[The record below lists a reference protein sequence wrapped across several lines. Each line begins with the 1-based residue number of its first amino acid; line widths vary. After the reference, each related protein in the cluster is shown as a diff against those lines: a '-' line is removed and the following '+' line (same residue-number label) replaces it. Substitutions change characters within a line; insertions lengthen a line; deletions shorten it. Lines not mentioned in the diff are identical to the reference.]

1 MSKSDRPNILLIMA
15 DQLAAQALSMY
26 GNRVCKTPN
35 LDKLAAEGLVFDNCY
50 TNFPLCVP
58 ARASMLSGRLA
69 ANIDAFDNACE
80 LPASVPTMAHYL
92 RSAGYR
98 TILSGK
104 MHFIGPDQVHG
115 FNERL
120 TTDVY
125 PSTFKWIADWN
136 AGPQFVPSGTAL
148 NGVVESGPSIRT
160 MQEDFDDE
168 VAYQSVQKIYDLARE
183 PEQQPFFLL
192 TSFTNPHTPF
202 TCSDTYWDRYDPQEI
217 DKPAVPEIAFEDLD
231 YHSKAL
237 FFAHGR
243 HRHRLREEDLR
254 RARHGYYGMISYIDD
269 KIGSLLEAL
278 DQTGLRDNTLI
289 IFISDHG
296 EMLGERG
303 LWFKQHFW
311 DWSARVPMIFNMP
324 GTVAARH
331 CDKVVSLVDLLPTL
345 LDIADASYDQKNL
358 SQFKLDGRS
367 LAGTFSGKHENC
379 PDLAICDYLAI
390 GPCVPCR
397 MVRKG
402 RYKLYYTHGHP
413 NMLFD
418 MVDDPNELNNIA
430 GQAAYRETESELQ
443 SICFENWNPDGL
455 TERIVESQ
463 TQRKL
468 IASATGH
475 DQPWNYLVRTDD
487 GSRYV
492 REGGVDDTKGRL
504 RLPFVEMVPPDW
516 PALESETIQ
525 DLIYGRRKLADVIP
539 DYRPIE

>member
-1 MSKSDRPNILLIMA
+1 MIRKKSTNLPYRRLLSRTSTIIPRRCFLPTA
-15 DQLAAQALSMY
+15 DIAIAC
-26 GNRVCKTPN
+26 GK
-35 LDKLAAEGLVFDNCY
+35 KI
-50 TNFPLCVP
+50 CVAP
-58 ARASMLSGRLA
+58 
-69 ANIDAFDNACE
+69 
-80 LPASVPTMAHYL
+80 
-92 RSAGYR
+92 
-98 TILSGK
+98 
-104 MHFIGPDQVHG
+104 
-115 FNERL
+115 
-120 TTDVY
+120 
-125 PSTFKWIADWN
+125 
-136 AGPQFVPSGTAL
+136 GT
-148 NGVVESGPSIRT
+148 
-160 MQEDFDDE
+160 
-168 VAYQSVQKIYDLARE
+168 
-183 PEQQPFFLL
+183 
-192 TSFTNPHTPF
+192 
-202 TCSDTYWDRYDPQEI
+202 
-217 DKPAVPEIAFEDLD
+217 
-231 YHSKAL
+231 
-237 FFAHGR
+237 
-243 HRHRLREEDLR
+243 
-254 RARHGYYGMISYIDD
+254 GYYGMISYIDD

-324 GTVAARH
+324 GTVAARR

-367 LAGTFSGKHENC
+367 LAGTFSGKDENC
-379 PDLAICDYLAI
+379 PDQAICDYLAI

-487 GSRYV
+487 GTSLCSRRWRRRYQGTIAIAFRGNGTAGLAGTGIRDNTGSHLRTEKAGRCHSGLLPYRV
-492 REGGVDDTKGRL
+492 SSSPQIARELNAIPVCR
-504 RLPFVEMVPPDW
+504 
-516 PALESETIQ
+516 PANSE
-525 DLIYGRRKLADVIP
+525 
-539 DYRPIE
+539 

>member
-1 MSKSDRPNILLIMA
+1 MSKTDKLNILLIMA

-26 GNRVCKTPN
+26 GNRVCRTPN
-35 LDKLAAEGLVFDNCY
+35 LDRLAAEGLVFDNCY

-58 ARASMLSGRLA
+58 ARASMLSGRLPTS
-69 ANIDAFDNACE
+69 IDAFDNASE
-80 LPASVPTMAHYL
+80 LSASVPTMAHYL

-168 VAYQSVQKIYDLARE
+168 VEYQSVQKIYDLARD
-183 PEQQPFFLL
+183 PNRQPFFLL

-202 TCSDTYWDRYDPQEI
+202 TCSDIYWDRYKADEI
-217 DKPAVPEIAFEDLD
+217 DLPAVSEIPFEDLD

-243 HRHRLREEDLR
+243 HRHRLTEEHLR

-269 KIGSLLEAL
+269 KIGNLLEAL
-278 DQTGLRDNTLI
+278 ERTGLCDNTLF

-311 DWSARVPMIFNMP
+311 DWSAKVPMIFNMP
-324 GTVAARH
+324 GTVAARR

-345 LDIADASYDQKNL
+345 LDVANASFDQKFL

-367 LAGTFSGKHENC
+367 LAGTFSGDDELC
-379 PDLAICDYLAI
+379 PDLAISDYFAI

-402 RYKLYYTHGHP
+402 RYKFYYTHGHP

-418 MVDDPNELNNIA
+418 MERDSNELNSIA
-430 GQAAYRETESELQ
+430 GQSEYNSVESELQ
-443 SICFENWNPDGL
+443 TITFTEWDPDAL
-455 TERIVESQ
+455 SERIVESQ
-463 TQRKL
+463 VQRKL
-468 IASATGH
+468 IARATEH
-475 DQPWNYLVRTDD
+475 DQPWNYLARTDD
-487 GSRYV
+487 GHRYV

-516 PALESETIQ
+516 PALDSDTIQ
-525 DLIYGRRKLADVIP
+525 DLIYGRQKLTDVIP
-539 DYRPIE
+539 DYF